1 MNHIITANAEFV
13 RHEIAELRFAM
24 RLGPSSVLESIDV
37 LVTRMRQRPALAA
50 RLHRLIRIALA
61 SVAEDV

>member
-1 MNHIITANAEFV
+1 MNHILAIDISFTRLA
-13 RHEIAELRFAM
+13 IAELRFAL
-24 RLGPSSVLESIDV
+24 RQGPTSVLETVDQLVMSI
-37 LVTRMRQRPALAA
+37 RQRPHLAA